1 MKTSQLAQNIREIKD
16 FPKPGISFKDITPIL
31 SNPDL
36 SSSVIDSFVD
46 SLKDEKV
53 DAVVGVE
60 SRGFLFGMLLANA
73 LSVPFVPIRKVG
85 KLPSHTIS
93 EEYDLEY
100 GSAKIEIHTDAIKK
114 DWNVVIHDDLLAT
127 GGTAVASAKL
137 VRKLGGNILS
147 FLFVVELSFLGGKTK
162 LLEYSDNINSL
173 IEY

>member
-16 FPKPGISFKDITPIL
+16 FPKQGISFKDITPIL

>member
-60 SRGFLFGMLLANA
+60 SRGFLFGILLANA

>member
-31 SNPDL
+31 SNPGL
-36 SSSVIDSFVD
+36 SSSVINSFVD

-162 LLEYSDNINSL
+162 LREYSDKINSL

>member
-162 LLEYSDNINSL
+162 LLEYSDNINTL